1 MSEDVRRSLFSL
13 TVRWCAGSLFSV
25 ATVLILIY
33 RPMLAVAFVTF
44 ALVAL
49 VFTKIV
55 SDLMWNDES
64 TAETP
69 RASAIK
75 KR

>member
-1 MSEDVRRSLFSL
+1 
-13 TVRWCAGSLFSV
+13 
-25 ATVLILIY
+25 
-33 RPMLAVAFVTF
+33 MLAVAFVTF